1 MGTKI
6 EKKEVVKVQVT
17 FTKKQMEIMRE
28 YQDIFGESDAEIVR
42 AIVMNWLAVKKE
54 GSKNEGKEIIFNWN
68 IYFIDDEFG
77 IRISSSNYRRR

>member
-54 GSKNEGKEIIFNWN
+54 GSKNEGK
-68 IYFIDDEFG
+68 
-77 IRISSSNYRRR
+77 